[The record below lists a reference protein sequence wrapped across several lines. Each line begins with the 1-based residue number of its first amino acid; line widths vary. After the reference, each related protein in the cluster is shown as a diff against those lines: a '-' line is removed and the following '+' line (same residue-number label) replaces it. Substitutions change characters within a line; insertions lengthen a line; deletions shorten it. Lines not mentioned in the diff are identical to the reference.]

1 MKIVDVRCT
10 MIRLPVVRPIGDGTQ
25 DTLIV
30 EVETEDGIVGVG
42 EAHTSPWVVKA
53 VIEAPV
59 SHYSARGLR
68 AIVLGEDAT
77 HISAVWDRMYA
88 LSAVYGR
95 RGALV
100 HGMSAIDMALWDV
113 FGKATGQPIH
123 RLLGGAHRDEIQ
135 PYASILALDSPEA
148 TVETARSLVARGF
161 RAIKFG
167 WNGLG
172 GDVERDVDAIA
183 QVRSAVGSEIDLMLD
198 VGVPM
203 PLQRAI
209 ALARALESYG
219 VAWLEEPLSP
229 DDLGG
234 YAKLAAATSTPIAA
248 GEKETTRFG
257 FADLVTRAGIAVA
270 QPDVARVGGF
280 TEARRVADFAD
291 LHGVTVVPHCWSTD
305 ILVAATL
312 HYVASLRSCPYLE
325 YCIVDNPIRTSVTT
339 HHFVPENGVVRVPD
353 GPGLGI
359 ELDWST
365 IDALR
370 YEGPPPIASA

>member
-1 MKIVDVRCT
+1 MKITDVRCT
-10 MIRLPVVRPIGDGTQ
+10 MLRLPEVKPIGDGTQ
-25 DTLIV
+25 DTLVV
-30 EVETEDGIVGVG
+30 EVETDAGIVGIG

-68 AIVLGEDAT
+68 AIVLGEDPRNITAL
-77 HISAVWDRMYA
+77 WDKMYA
-88 LSAVYGR
+88 LTAVYGR

-100 HGMSAIDMALWDV
+100 HGMSAIDMALWDIL
-113 FGKATGQPIH
+113 GKVTGQPVYQ
-123 RLLGGAHRDEIQ
+123 LLGGAYRDRIA
-135 PYASILALDSPEA
+135 PYASILALDSPER
-148 TVETARSLVARGF
+148 TVEVAKGLVADGY

-172 GDVERDVDAIA
+172 GDVGRDVEAIA
-183 QVRSAVGSEIDLMLD
+183 LVRDAVGSDVDLMLD

-209 ALARALESYG
+209 ALARALEPYG
-219 VAWLEEPLSP
+219 VGFLEEPLSP
-229 DDLGG
+229 DDLAG
-234 YAKLAAATSTPIAA
+234 YATLARSTATPIAA

-270 QPDVARVGGF
+270 QPDIARVGGF
-280 TEARRVADFAD
+280 TEARRVADHAD
-291 LHGVTVVPHCWSTD
+291 LHGVTVIPHCWSTN

-312 HYVASLRSCPYLE
+312 HFVASLRSCPYLE

-339 HHFVPENGVVRVPD
+339 HHFVPVDGLVSVPT
-353 GPGLGI
+353 GPGLGV
-359 ELDWST
+359 ELDRDT
-365 IDALR
+365 IEALR
-370 YEGPPPIASA
+370 YDGPPNHG

>member
-1 MKIVDVRCT
+1 MKITDVRCT
-10 MIRLPVVRPIGDGTQ
+10 MLRLPEVRAIGDGTQ

-30 EVETEDGIVGVG
+30 EVDTDAGITGVG

-53 VIEAPV
+53 VIEAPL

-68 AIVLGEDAT
+68 NILLGEDPRNIHAL
-77 HISAVWDRMYA
+77 WDKMYA
-88 LSAVYGR
+88 LTAVYGR
-95 RGALV
+95 RGALL
-100 HGMSAIDMALWDV
+100 HGISAIDMALWDLL
-113 FGKATGQPIH
+113 GKYTGQPVYQ
-123 RLLGGAHRDEIQ
+123 LLGGAYRDSIA
-135 PYASILALDSPEA
+135 PYASILALASPAE
-148 TVETARSLVARGF
+148 TVEVAKQLVADGY

-172 GDVERDVDAIA
+172 GDVERDVEAIA
-183 QVRSAVGSEIDLMLD
+183 LVREAVGSDVDLMLD

-209 ALARALESYG
+209 KLARALEPYSVG
-219 VAWLEEPLSP
+219 FLEEPLSP

-234 YAKLAAATSTPIAA
+234 YAKLAQATATPIAA
-248 GEKETTRFG
+248 GEKENTRFG
-257 FADLVTRAGIAVA
+257 FADLITRGGIAVA

-280 TEARRVADFAD
+280 TEARRVADYAD
-291 LHGVTVVPHCWSTD
+291 LHGVTIIPHCWSTN

-312 HYVASLRSCPYLE
+312 HYIASLRSCPYLE

-339 HHFVPENGVVRVPD
+339 HHFAPVDGVVHVPN

-359 ELDWST
+359 ELNRATMESLCY
-365 IDALR
+365 A
-370 YEGPPPIASA
+370 GPAPHAV